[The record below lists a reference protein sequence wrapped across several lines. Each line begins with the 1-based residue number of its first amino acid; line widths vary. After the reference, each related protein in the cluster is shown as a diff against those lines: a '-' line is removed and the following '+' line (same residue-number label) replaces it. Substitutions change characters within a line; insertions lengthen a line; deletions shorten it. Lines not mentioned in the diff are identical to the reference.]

1 MSESTLYREHW
12 TESGEFPDPIPDGW
26 IYAGHDNEFG
36 VLTRWM
42 VPVEPDKVVT
52 TRYENMFGPCDFI
65 DRIDVAEP
73 GTYAII
79 RIGGDDE

>member
-1 MSESTLYREHW
+1 MMDERIWRIDRTNLDS
-12 TESGEFPDPIPDGW
+12 
-26 IYAGHDNEFG
+26 DNEKLNENLQGHLDVLFSYG
-36 VLTRWM
+36 VFRR
-42 VPVEPDKVVT
+42 VEPDKVVT

-79 RIGGDDE
+79 RIGDTDGSD